1 MNGARQGGLACLCFS
16 FLIAILFISILRQ
29 GLFCLQG
36 VLLGLTETFF
46 SSNCEVSSLS
56 QLVPG

>member
-1 MNGARQGGLACLCFS
+1 MNGARQGGLACLF
-16 FLIAILFISILRQ
+16 FIFNSNPFYFNIKARAVLPTGR
-29 GLFCLQG
+29 

-46 SSNCEVSSLS
+46 RSNCEVSSLS